1 MLSILCEQYTFRDR
15 RFLLNFIAQRN
26 LAREAT
32 DSGALALASRLPG
45 KQLKQAKWWT
55 SCFTCAVGPLVF
67 SLLYMLEYV
76 CVVLDA
82 WSIAMLM
89 DLLFFYCRLEYCS
102 MLEYLR
108 EQ

>member
-1 MLSILCEQYTFRDR
+1 MECGPVPVKVQPYK
-15 RFLLNFIAQRN
+15 A
-26 LAREAT
+26 A
-32 DSGALALASRLPG
+32 GG
-45 KQLKQAKWWT
+45 WT

-67 SLLYMLEYV
+67 SLLHMLEYV

-89 DLLFFYCRLEYCS
+89 DLLFFYCKLEYIS
-102 MLEYLR
+102 ILEYLR